1 MISAMI
7 TLLLKHK
14 LDLNNKST
22 QYSQMQFIGDVLYY
36 PYSYSMKYYINLKHV
51 T

>member
-14 LDLNNKST
+14 LDLNNRST
-22 QYSQMQFIGDVLYY
+22 QYSQMQFIGNVLGDMLYY
-36 PYSYSMKYYINLKHV
+36 PYSYSMKYYLNL
-51 T
+51 